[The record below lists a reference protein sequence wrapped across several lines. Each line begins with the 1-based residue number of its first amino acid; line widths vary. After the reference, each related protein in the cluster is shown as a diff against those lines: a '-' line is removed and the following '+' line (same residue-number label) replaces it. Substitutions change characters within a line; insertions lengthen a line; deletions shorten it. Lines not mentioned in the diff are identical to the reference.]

1 MANNGTLKLLKEN
14 WFIIIVVASVI
25 GSWNILNYKCDNNTQ
40 TIAKY
45 IEEVTICK
53 MEIRD
58 IKKDITHL
66 TDIMKRN
73 EDLLKETR
81 DLIKENYR

>member
-14 WFIIIVVASVI
+14 WFIIVVVASLI
-25 GSWNILNYKCDNNTQ
+25 GSWSTLNYKCSSNTE

-58 IKKDITHL
+58 IKKDVTHL
-66 TDIMKRN
+66 ADIMRRN
-73 EDLLKETR
+73 EVILKETR
-81 DLIKENYR
+81 DLIKENVR